1 MSTEQAKINQ
11 AQIEEA
17 MKAIKSDEIDFK
29 EQLVLQIA
37 TALVA
42 NNHMLAK
49 MRGEVIKTNDGQ
61 GMNELQE
68 MSMIGYRAAYLAC
81 ALFEGMHAG
90 NLAFKLAAAISEK
103 QEQEKQE
110 TEEKITDE

>member
-68 MSMIGYRAAYLAC
+68 MSMIGFRR
-81 ALFEGMHAG
+81 HARR
-90 NLAFKLAAAISEK
+90 
-103 QEQEKQE
+103 
-110 TEEKITDE
+110 